1 MHLTLYIQPCH
12 FISTIMKIDKR
23 ELSYH
28 NSTYITAGNCYFR
41 RLQVKEMSG
50 TEQAGRKSCLPV
62 ADQMLSMEELTVM
75 QVEAVCRKTFFITGQ
90 IVAVI
95 AGVLELSSA

>member
-1 MHLTLYIQPCH
+1 MEQNRQEERVASQLQI
-12 FISTIMKIDKR
+12 R
-23 ELSYH
+23 
-28 NSTYITAGNCYFR
+28 CY
-41 RLQVKEMSG
+41 
-50 TEQAGRKSCLPV
+50 QA
-62 ADQMLSMEELTVM
+62 ASMEELTVM